1 MEKAQGKMEALCEM
15 CSRGK
20 AVAFCRQCT
29 DFICNDCARMHGV
42 MKVFAGHKVV
52 TLQELKEGGA
62 KGIPLKKPRPQCAKI
77 MMNS

>member
-62 KGIPLKKPRPQCAKI
+62 KAIR
-77 MMNS
+77 